1 MELKMQSENKNEK
14 LIILI
19 LFCVQFTHILDFVLM
34 MPLGPKLLR
43 FFNITSHEFSY
54 LVSSY
59 AFAAAFCGLISSF
72 FIDKYDRK
80 KVLLFFY
87 TGFLIG
93 NFACALST
101 SFYTLIFGRI
111 LAGGFGGVLA
121 GLSFSIVGDVVPEMR
136 RGTATGTVMS
146 AFGVASVIGIPLGLM
161 IAEKFDWQAPFWAIS
176 ILTILILILV
186 SLKLPSMKEH
196 ISSDLNKNKFEFTHI
211 INLFTGQ
218 NTRNALML
226 TVTYM
231 MSGFLV
237 IPFIGQYLVRNVGLL
252 ESQLSYMYF
261 TGGLC
266 TLLTSRIIGKMSDK
280 HGKHKVL
287 FIIGPLSIFP
297 IIFITNLPP
306 VPLYLVLI
314 GSTLFFILIS
324 GRFVPLMSI
333 ITSSV
338 SKKDRGAFM
347 AINTSIQQI
356 AMGLASTIAGFI
368 ISNSS
373 DGKLQNFNKVGYL
386 SCLMTFIF
394 LLIARTVKIKND

>member
-1 MELKMQSENKNEK
+1 
-14 LIILI
+14 
-19 LFCVQFTHILDFVLM
+19 
-34 MPLGPKLLR
+34 
-43 FFNITSHEFSY
+43 
-54 LVSSY
+54 
-59 AFAAAFCGLISSF
+59 
-72 FIDKYDRK
+72 
-80 KVLLFFY
+80 
-87 TGFLIG
+87 
-93 NFACALST
+93 
-101 SFYTLIFGRI
+101 
-111 LAGGFGGVLA
+111 
-121 GLSFSIVGDVVPEMR
+121 
-136 RGTATGTVMS
+136 
-146 AFGVASVIGIPLGLM
+146 
-161 IAEKFDWQAPFWAIS
+161 
-176 ILTILILILV
+176 
-186 SLKLPSMKEH
+186 
-196 ISSDLNKNKFEFTHI
+196 
-211 INLFTGQ
+211 
-218 NTRNALML
+218 
-226 TVTYM
+226 
-231 MSGFLV
+231 
-237 IPFIGQYLVRNVGLL
+237 
-252 ESQLSYMYF
+252 
-261 TGGLC
+261 
-266 TLLTSRIIGKMSDK
+266 MSDK

>member
-1 MELKMQSENKNEK
+1 MQSENKNEK

-394 LLIARTVKIKND
+394 LLIARSVKIKND

>member
-1 MELKMQSENKNEK
+1 MQSENKNEK

>member
-1 MELKMQSENKNEK
+1 MQSENKNEK

-34 MPLGPKLLR
+34 MPLAPKLLR

-394 LLIARTVKIKND
+394 LLIARSVKIKND